1 MTTMEMLAA
10 FGGVSPLVARCD
22 SRNGLAR
29 KRHREKRRMYKESWQ
44 YLWPF
49 VVRFVLI
56 AVTRVAPGACGL
68 PNGSAQTHAISK
80 RRRHENS
87 SP

>member
-1 MTTMEMLAA
+1 MEMLAA
-10 FGGVSPLVARCD
+10 FGGVSPLVARCG

-29 KRHREKRRMYKESWQ
+29 MRYCDELRVWRESWQ

-68 PNGSAQTHAISK
+68 PNGSAQTYATST